1 MIKHLLHKFPV
12 KVAFAPIN
20 HIGCYVHTPD
30 FLLIVLKKPILKR
43 KKNHESNY

>member
-12 KVAFAPIN
+12 KVAFAPIS

-30 FLLIVLKKPILKR
+30 FLLIVLKKANFE
-43 KKNHESNY
+43 KKEKP